1 MNLGIARSITTW
13 KSSGRGQSAVRIAL
27 PVVALVASL
36 FLLAGCGEAA
46 PGDDVN
52 STAASSAGAS
62 PAETSSPTAAS
73 GLPKL
78 VDLGS
83 VGCIPCDMM
92 AGELDALALEY
103 AGSVDVS
110 FVDVNK
116 TREGAVL
123 ADELGIQLIP
133 TQVFFDPDG
142 NELAR
147 HEGYISKDDIV
158 QAFEELGFP
167 LTKSATSPGQETGSG
182 DGG

>member
-1 MNLGIARSITTW
+1 MNLGMARTIPTW
-13 KSSGRGQSAVRIAL
+13 RSSARGRAAVRISLMA
-27 PVVALVASL
+27 VALVVSL
-36 FLLAGCGEAA
+36 FLLAGCGEAG
-46 PGDDVN
+46 PGDDVD
-52 STAASSAGAS
+52 STVASSPSTS
-62 PAETSSPTAAS
+62 PPETSSPTAAS

-103 AGSVDVS
+103 AGSVEVS

-116 TREGAVL
+116 TQEGAVL
-123 ADELGIQLIP
+123 ANELGIQLIP

-142 NELAR
+142 NELGR
-147 HEGYISKDDIV
+147 HEGYISKEDIV

-167 LTKSATSPGQETGSG
+167 LTESASSPGQDTGTG

>member
-1 MNLGIARSITTW
+1 MNLGVARTIPMW
-13 KSSGRGQSAVRIAL
+13 RSSARFKPAVRITLMAA
-27 PVVALVASL
+27 ALVVSL
-36 FLLAGCGEAA
+36 LLLAGCGEA
-46 PGDDVN
+46 GSEGGVD
-52 STAASSAGAS
+52 STVASSPS
-62 PAETSSPTAAS
+62 TRPPETSSPITAP

-83 VGCIPCDMM
+83 VGCVPCDMM

-116 TREGAVL
+116 TQEGAAL
-123 ADELGIQLIP
+123 ANELGIQLIP

-147 HEGYISKDDIV
+147 HEGYISKEDIV

-167 LTKSATSPGQETGSG
+167 LTESATSPGQETGSG